1 MTELGLA
8 STHSVTTVVHI
19 ISGLGQGGAEA
30 VLYRLATAPVSSLR
44 SIRHVVISMNGLGVF
59 GPRLQAAGIEVQDL
73 QMHGAFGVVRGLW
86 RLRKLIKRIQPDVI
100 QTWMYHADL
109 LGGLVARSAGVKA
122 VAWGIRN
129 SGENLHQS
137 SLSARSIAWLCA
149 RLSVYVPEVIV
160 ACADNAAR
168 RHKHW
173 GYDADKV
180 QVIPNGYDL
189 SKWQPDA
196 QAAAQLR
203 HELGINA
210 QTPLLA
216 SVARWNPLKD
226 HPNLLA
232 ALAKVKRSHP
242 QMRCLLVG
250 EGLDSN
256 NAELMRLI
264 DLYSLADHLI
274 LLGRRDDVPTIMAAA
289 DIHVLSSKA
298 EGFPNVVCEAM
309 VSRALC
315 VVTDVG
321 DAVKIVG
328 EEGIAVPARNAEALA
343 VGIDKALGLL
353 QNADLPARLEAG
365 AQRIARLYSL
375 ESMVSQYDELW
386 HDMADNAQY
395 QLNTT
400 KATALS
406 AAEHANTPD
415 SAPILLYLVNNP
427 AFFMSHRL
435 PLAQAAQKAGFNV
448 HVATMSGPAV
458 ARIRGKGFTHHALP
472 LSRSGKN
479 PFKELRSLWAMY
491 LLLKRLKPQVVHA
504 VTIKPVIYGG
514 IAARMAKVPG
524 FLAAVSGLGYLFT
537 NKQAGFAK
545 KIALKL
551 YKIAL
556 SHPHCRVVFQNNSDK
571 EVLQQAG
578 VVRPEQ
584 VVIIRGSGVDLQ
596 AFSYS
601 HEPVEPPIVAL
612 MVARLLKD
620 KGVEEFIAAAQR
632 SQKNN
637 DGITW
642 QIAGSA
648 DAGNPASLTREQIME
663 CHQAGVVQWL
673 GEQSDVAAL
682 YKKAHIAV
690 LPSYREGLPKSLIEA
705 AACGRAVVTTD
716 VPGCRDAIE
725 ANITGLLVP
734 PRDSVAL
741 HAAVVELAQD
751 TAKRQR
757 FGRAGRDLAERAFD
771 INTVIDSHLRLYGYL
786 ASKR

>member
-1 MTELGLA
+1 MTEPELTIA
-8 STHSVTTVVHI
+8 SITPEITVVHI

-30 VLYRLATAPVSSLR
+30 VLYRLVTAASSPTR
-44 SIRHVVISMNGLGVF
+44 SVHHVVISMNGLGVF
-59 GPRLQAAGIEVQDL
+59 GPRLQAAGVPVHDL
-73 QMHGAFGVVRGLW
+73 QMHGVFGVARGLW
-86 RLRKLIKRIQPDVI
+86 RLRKLIKQIQPHVV

-109 LGGLVARSAGVKA
+109 IGGLVARSAGVKA

-137 SLSARSIAWLCA
+137 SMSARTIAWLCA
-149 RLSVYVPEVIV
+149 RLSAYVPEVIV

-189 SKWQPDA
+189 TRWQPDLE
-196 QAAAQLR
+196 AAAQLR
-203 HELGINA
+203 HELGIKA
-210 QTPLLA
+210 KAPLLA
-216 SVARWNPLKD
+216 SVARWNLLKD

-232 ALAKVKRSHP
+232 ALGKIKRSHP
-242 QMRCLLVG
+242 HVRCVLVG
-250 EGLDSN
+250 EGVDSSN
-256 NAELMRLI
+256 TELMSLI
-264 DLYSLADHLI
+264 AQYNLTDHVI

-328 EEGIAVPARNAEALA
+328 EEGIVVPPRNAEALA
-343 VGIDKALGLL
+343 AGIEKALGLL
-353 QNADLPARLEAG
+353 HNSDLSARLEAG

-395 QLNTT
+395 KAATT
-400 KATALS
+400 QPSTS
-406 AAEHANTPD
+406 SD
-415 SAPILLYLVNNP
+415 SAPVLLYLVNNP

-435 PLAQAAQKAGFNV
+435 PLAQAAQKAGLNV
-448 HVATMSGPAV
+448 HVATMNGPAV
-458 ARIRGKGFTHHALP
+458 ARIRALGFTHHALP

-479 PFKELRSLWAMY
+479 PFKELYSLWAMY
-491 LLLKRLKPQVVHA
+491 QLFKRLKPQVVHA

-537 NKQAGFAK
+537 NEQAGFTK
-545 KIALKL
+545 KIALTL

-556 SHPHCRVVFQNNSDK
+556 NHPHSRVVFQNNSDK

-584 VVIIRGSGVDLQ
+584 VVLIRGSGVDLQ
-596 AFSYS
+596 AFSS
-601 HEPVEPPIVAL
+601 SKEPAEPPIVAL

-620 KGVEEFIAAAQR
+620 KGVEEFIAAAQL
-632 SQKNN
+632 SQQNN
-637 DGITW
+637 DGIVW

-648 DAGNPASLTREQIME
+648 DAGNPASLTREQIMA

-673 GEQSDVAAL
+673 GEQDNVAEL

-705 AACGRAVVTTD
+705 AACGRAIVTTD

-725 ANITGLLVP
+725 ANTTGLLVP
-734 PRDSVAL
+734 PRDVAAL
-741 HAAVVELAQD
+741 YAAVAELAQD
-751 TAKRQR
+751 DVKRQR

-786 ASKR
+786 ASKRQR

>member
-1 MTELGLA
+1 MTELGLIN
-8 STHSVTTVVHI
+8 TTSVTTVVHI

-30 VLYRLATAPVSSLR
+30 VLYRLATATSPR
-44 SIRHVVISMNGLGVF
+44 PIEHIVISMRGLGVF
-59 GPRLQAAGIEVQDL
+59 GPRLQAAGVAVHDL
-73 QMHGAFGVVRGLW
+73 QMQGAFGSVRGLW
-86 RLRKLIKRIQPDVI
+86 RLRRLIKKIQPDVV

-109 LGGLVARSAGVKA
+109 IGGLVARSAGVKA

-137 SLSARSIAWLCA
+137 SVSARSVAWLCA
-149 RLSVYVPEVIV
+149 RLSAYVPEVIV

-180 QVIPNGYDL
+180 QVIPNGYEL
-189 SKWQPDA
+189 SKWQPDTA
-196 QAAAQLR
+196 AAAQLR
-203 HELGINA
+203 HELGIKA
-210 QTPLLA
+210 KTPLLV

-232 ALAKVKRSHP
+232 ALGRVKRTHP
-242 QMRCLLVG
+242 QVHCLLVG
-250 EGLDSN
+250 EGLDNS

-264 DLYSLADHLI
+264 AQYNLTDHVI

-328 EEGIAVPARNAEALA
+328 EEGIVVPPRNAEALA
-343 VGIDKALGLL
+343 GGIEKALGLL
-353 QNADLPARLEAG
+353 YNPDLLARLEAG
-365 AQRIARLYSL
+365 AKRIARLYSL

-386 HDMADNAQY
+386 HNMADNALY
-395 QLNTT
+395 QASTKKTT
-400 KATALS
+400 RT
-406 AAEHANTPD
+406 TPTQLTSSPA

-458 ARIRGKGFTHHALP
+458 ARIRALGFSHHALP

-491 LLLKRLKPQVVHA
+491 QLFKHLKPQIVHA

-537 NKQAGFAK
+537 NEQASLAK

-556 SHPHCRVVFQNNSDK
+556 NHPHSRVVFQNNSDK
-571 EVLQQAG
+571 DVLQQAG

-584 VVIIRGSGVDLQ
+584 VVLIRGSGVDLQ
-596 AFSYS
+596 SFKFSN
-601 HEPVEPPIVAL
+601 EPVEPPIVAL

-620 KGVEEFIAAAQR
+620 KGVEEFIAAAQI
-632 SQKNN
+632 SQQNN
-637 DGITW
+637 DGIVW

-673 GEQSDVAAL
+673 GEQDNVAEL

-734 PRDSVAL
+734 PRDVVAL

-751 TAKRQR
+751 EVKRQR

-786 ASKR
+786 ASKRQR